1 MEKHTTVSLLSAV
14 MAVLAAFD
22 ANAGV
27 SLFSDYGQIQNVQ
40 KYSSNPF
47 WTPNSPYNQRLPQ
60 PVYAQGAD
68 LNAGDCI
75 KVVQSKVAVQ
85 CMARDN
91 CRNTKLADIRPT
103 IMIELSN
110 LPGNNY
116 VSACSGYI
124 DSVFESYVQQ
134 YGSSLPNRG
143 VAFPTATE
151 PNQNLNDNGIQIKN
165 PYQQTTPKW
174 KSEYIER
181 SNELAAL
188 QRENGA
194 GTEHLEH
201 NDFPATFNDLSF
213 AARSQFA
220 NDDYAIY
227 KDLDT
232 YKGLKA
238 LDDEEWC
245 NEHPTS
251 KECLA
256 YTEKITNCTDLFA
269 NVPHVV
275 RAEWDDPKSAK
286 RVCQVVQCEAGFRPH
301 PETKDKCIENEGTD
315 CTNEIPH
322 ATRAEIDANGQCI
335 AQECQNGYKVSQDK
349 LSCEPETGNCTPDAT
364 LANAKHAIEWNF
376 DSNHK
381 CVISKCEE
389 GWQPETDGS
398 ACKDADEY
406 YFMVINH
413 NGLNYNED
421 FWCYSTCGVHT
432 QGDDLNT
439 KLLNPIFGKNYCA
452 SGNHKPLVDSID
464 QGETLRFTEQ
474 TTYDKI
480 VNGLKNTI
488 ADQGNCDGGRVDDI
502 DVYIYKRNTTT
513 NPAVETKMDQI
524 TIDD

>member
-60 PVYAQGAD
+60 PVYVQGAD

-174 KSEYIER
+174 KSEYMER

-251 KECLA
+251 KEC
-256 YTEKITNCTDLFA
+256 
-269 NVPHVV
+269 
-275 RAEWDDPKSAK
+275 
-286 RVCQVVQCEAGFRPH
+286 
-301 PETKDKCIENEGTD
+301 IENEGTD
-315 CTNEIPH
+315 CINEIPH
-322 ATRAEIDANGQCI
+322 ATIAEMDANGQCTV
-335 AQECQNGYKVSQDK
+335 QECQNGFKVSQDK

-376 DSNHK
+376 DSNQK

-398 ACKDADEY
+398 ACKDADVFYTLAFCFTPYEDSGEY
-406 YFMVINH
+406 YCARSSYIHGMNPHPINWCFPEC
-413 NGLNYNED
+413 GTGRNYNDGTVANALNNVLNIPTNKYCVPYIKNGTDHNPGNVKYKGNDPDKFSLINKDTKEQYRFITPVRLNNIMKAMGD
-421 FWCYSTCGVHT
+421 ASDAIPAN
-432 QGDDLNT
+432 QGRT
-439 KLLNPIFGKNYCA
+439 K
-452 SGNHKPLVDSID
+452 H
-464 QGETLRFTEQ
+464 
-474 TTYDKI
+474 
-480 VNGLKNTI
+480 
-488 ADQGNCDGGRVDDI
+488 CDGHDTDNI
-502 DVYIYKRNTTT
+502 DALILKHDHGNVTIYHRTR
-513 NPAVETKMDQI
+513 
-524 TIDD
+524 IDD